1 MACIFVN
8 ANRSVGT
15 INPNIYGQFSEH
27 LGRCI
32 YQGIYVGQASDIP
45 NTNGMRNDVVSALKA
60 LHVPVLRWPGGCFAD
75 TYHWRDGIGPKENRK
90 TIVNTNWGGV
100 TEDNSFGTHE
110 FMELCRQIGCE
121 AYFSGN
127 VGSGT
132 VQEFSDWV
140 EYCNMG
146 GISPMAS
153 ERRANGQDEPF
164 NVKYWGIGNEAW
176 GCGGS
181 MRAEYYADLCRQY
194 STYLRNYSPEHKIF
208 KIASGANVADYHW
221 TKTVMERAGQAVDAV
236 SLHYY
241 TVPHEDWQHKGS
253 ATDFTDE
260 EYYTTLHKTLQME
273 ELVENHTRIIKQ
285 YQGDR
290 KVGLAVDE
298 WGTWYDVEP
307 DTNPGFLYQ
316 QNTMRDALVA
326 AINLNIFN
334 NHCDTVCMAN
344 IAQMVNVLQAM
355 ILTEGSKMVLTPT
368 YHIFEMYKGHQGAK
382 QLESYAETTLLN
394 HDDQAV
400 PDLHVSASQQADGS
414 ILVTAANLND
424 TAAIPVTCML
434 GGAKPT
440 GVTARVLAGA
450 PAAHNTF
457 AAPEQ
462 CSSSHLRL
470 PLTLPAPLIETL
482 PYSPP
487 GMLLAPEIFIS
498 MCSFIMLPPSDAPEY
513 RFCVRPRSGTGAK
526 ARRGNRFSRRIL
538 FPEPVSAVQQTPASA
553 RPAPRRVLRARRA
566 PCFPGSAPRAGRSA
580 SCGNTSPVRSASNG
594 AGTSSPGSGPSASS
608 GTARH
613 RRSHSAPTAPFWKSD
628 PHPCA
633 ASFRNSVP

>member
-368 YHIFEMYKGHQGAK
+368 YHVFEMYKGHQGAK

-434 GGAKPT
+434 GRGQ
-440 GVTARVLAGA
+440 
-450 PAAHNTF
+450 AHRCN
-457 AAPEQ
+457 
-462 CSSSHLRL
+462 S
-470 PLTLPAPLIETL
+470 
-482 PYSPP
+482 
-487 GMLLAPEIFIS
+487 
-498 MCSFIMLPPSDAPEY
+498 
-513 RFCVRPRSGTGAK
+513 
-526 ARRGNRFSRRIL
+526 
-538 FPEPVSAVQQTPASA
+538 
-553 RPAPRRVLRARRA
+553 
-566 PCFPGSAPRAGRSA
+566 PRAGRCPRRPQHLCRA
-580 SCGNTSPVRSASNG
+580 G
-594 AGTSSPGSGPSASS
+594 AGCPRGTEHQPDGGRLYRHPAAVQRSRFCGEPVMEAQPKRCRRCLLQDMADENDYYASVVRYRATMPRRVRTPDAEY
-608 GTARH
+608 TARLEH
-613 RRSHSAPTAPFWKSD
+613 CRTCPSLNAGTCMQCGCYVEMRAARTDMHCPLDNAPW
-628 PHPCA
+628 
-633 ASFRNSVP
+633 

>member
-1 MACIFVN
+1 MAYIFVN
-8 ANRSVGT
+8 VNRSVGT

-260 EYYTTLHKTLQME
+260 EYYTTLHKTLRME
-273 ELVENHTRIIKQ
+273 ELVENHTRIIRQ

-307 DTNPGFLYQ
+307 GTNPGFLYQ

-462 CSSSHLRL
+462 VVPTELNTSLTADGFTA
-470 PLTLPAPLIETL
+470 TLPP
-482 PYSPP
+482 
-487 GMLLAPEIFIS
+487 
-498 MCSFIMLPPSDAPEY
+498 CS
-513 RFCVRPRSGTGAK
+513 V
-526 ARRGNRFSRRIL
+526 
-538 FPEPVSAVQQTPASA
+538 
-553 RPAPRRVLRARRA
+553 
-566 PCFPGSAPRAGRSA
+566 
-580 SCGNTSPVRSASNG
+580 
-594 AGTSSPGSGPSASS
+594 
-608 GTARH
+608 
-613 RRSHSAPTAPFWKSD
+613 
-628 PHPCA
+628 A
-633 ASFRNSVP
+633 AFVVNQ

>member
-1 MACIFVN
+1 
-8 ANRSVGT
+8 
-15 INPNIYGQFSEH
+15 
-27 LGRCI
+27 
-32 YQGIYVGQASDIP
+32 
-45 NTNGMRNDVVSALKA
+45 
-60 LHVPVLRWPGGCFAD
+60 
-75 TYHWRDGIGPKENRK
+75 
-90 TIVNTNWGGV
+90 
-100 TEDNSFGTHE
+100 
-110 FMELCRQIGCE
+110 
-121 AYFSGN
+121 
-127 VGSGT
+127 
-132 VQEFSDWV
+132 
-140 EYCNMG
+140 
-146 GISPMAS
+146 
-153 ERRANGQDEPF
+153 
-164 NVKYWGIGNEAW
+164 
-176 GCGGS
+176 

-241 TVPHEDWQHKGS
+241 TLPHQDWQHKGS

-307 DTNPGFLYQ
+307 GTNPGFLYQ

-400 PDLHVSASQQADGS
+400 PDLHVSASQQAVRQYSGHCGQPERYGS
-414 ILVTAANLND
+414 YPCYLH
-424 TAAIPVTCML
+424 
-434 GGAKPT
+434 
-440 GVTARVLAGA
+440 AGRGQ
-450 PAAHNTF
+450 AHRCN
-457 AAPEQ
+457 
-462 CSSSHLRL
+462 S
-470 PLTLPAPLIETL
+470 
-482 PYSPP
+482 
-487 GMLLAPEIFIS
+487 
-498 MCSFIMLPPSDAPEY
+498 
-513 RFCVRPRSGTGAK
+513 
-526 ARRGNRFSRRIL
+526 
-538 FPEPVSAVQQTPASA
+538 
-553 RPAPRRVLRARRA
+553 
-566 PCFPGSAPRAGRSA
+566 PRAGRCPRRPQHLCRA
-580 SCGNTSPVRSASNG
+580 G
-594 AGTSSPGSGPSASS
+594 AGCPRGTEHQPDGGRLYRHPAAVQRSRFCGEPVMEAQPKRCRRCLLQDMADENDYYASVVRYRATMPRRVRTPDAEY
-608 GTARH
+608 TARLEH
-613 RRSHSAPTAPFWKSD
+613 CRTCPSLNAGTCMQCGCYVEMRAARTDMHCPLDNAPW
-628 PHPCA
+628 
-633 ASFRNSVP
+633 

>member
-1 MACIFVN
+1 MAYIFVN
-8 ANRSVGT
+8 VNRSVGT

-368 YHIFEMYKGHQGAK
+368 YHVFEMYKGHQGAK

-450 PAAHNTF
+450 PAAGDGGGDIHLAQQVCGVQGLADNELQGLQAEVVVDVT
-457 AAPEQ
+457 AVDGDGTSAVGEQ
-462 CSSSHLRL
+462 MH
-470 PLTLPAPLIETL
+470 PGHGGLPAAGAVMVRLLALIHGLTP
-482 PYSPP
+482 PYSAAHSS
-487 GMLLAPEIFIS
+487 GFCAAW
-498 MCSFIMLPPSDAPEY
+498 MCSG
-513 RFCVRPRSGTGAK
+513 PRK
-526 ARRGNRFSRRIL
+526 IF
-538 FPEPVSAVQQTPASA
+538 
-553 RPAPRRVLRARRA
+553 RRVRESLVMMFR
-566 PCFPGSAPRAGRSA
+566 GIMPRTA
-580 SCGNTSPVRSASNG
+580 SFM
-594 AGTSSPGSGPSASS
+594 ASS
-608 GTARH
+608 GLSCMSLRYLV
-613 RRSHSAPTAPFWKSD
+613 
-628 PHPCA
+628 
-633 ASFRNSVP
+633 SFRPPT